1 MLMCGA
7 LLGDIIGSHKF
18 SAALQQVWQRRAD
31 SLMFR
36 EALIN
41 SATPS

>member
-1 MLMCGA
+1 MLMYGA

-18 SAALQQVWQRRAD
+18 SAALQQVWQRRDD

-36 EALIN
+36 IFEREVFQ
-41 SATPS
+41 